1 MIRKALID
9 LNLDSPENEA
19 KERSNLLYEQQVL
32 PALERVFKQFEEY
45 EIEFEEPIKLE
56 LGNIEEHDLSFSIEN
71 ALYRILLE
79 KCSDQHAKISEQTPS
94 LPKNVSTFLNYIE
107 TALLP
112 WETESLESFNP
123 EAFCKEGLE
132 EAFHSEICFQHL
144 FSLIT
149 HNLLACQ
156 RFLALPIQDMEKYA
170 RLLLRILSQQPRQV
184 GKLYASFVNTIAEN
198 HPSAVHALVPYLKDM
213 LRLVMFGNQKE
224 QAEAFVST
232 ITLLDEKQLLPK
244 SFYPKLQD
252 EESFLQALQ
261 DVTNDNHKS
270 FELIQQTNKN
280 IESLFNK
287 SKHLPNVQIIT
298 DERNHVDNR
307 NSETLDNLNIHRDE
321 SFELVQQKNKKIESL
336 VYKSKSVPN
345 HQTKHIA
352 KTETNELAQQKQ
364 VQRIDDEFVEGWQR
378 LESELLN
385 TFAQIADVLKESDKF
400 DDSKT
405 NFSTKPKE
413 KTLQNQLPA
422 FSLDLK
428 YDSLPKALEV
438 FILNLKRW
446 ISEVDN
452 HILYK
457 SIQNIKIAIDDALNN
472 IDTTLPIDSE
482 IKAQIDIAVHRL
494 ELLITSFED
503 HSELSKASKKKTSI
517 SSTHQQT
524 KEPHLEVE
532 LEEHQRVLTS
542 KDFATSHHNEAIKEK
557 NKSESKQDSNG
568 WNESVTKLLDSEAI
582 ISEFIASFAAKN
594 LAESSIYKTL
604 KQLLVTMQE
613 VIASLK
619 KYKEHSTII
628 EHCIAS
634 INEIRNHFSTQRL
647 TSESIQRLEKFIQEI
662 QVEDNSNSPFT
673 ESQKNLKERLSEMVK
688 KQPKIKERIPIWNS
702 GLIIFHPFLRTFFTR
717 VGLMNP
723 LGEFNSDECRFRA
736 AFLLHALT
744 GSTEPPQDHLMTLN
758 KLLCGINILLPLD
771 YDFEITEEEQ
781 IQITSLIK
789 AVINNWTV
797 IKNTSVAG
805 FQETFVRR
813 SGMIERSQD
822 DWILRVESHGV
833 DILLDEIPWN
843 IHLIAL
849 YWTDYLIHVDWKTIN

>member
-79 KCSDQHAKISEQTPS
+79 KCSDQHAKISEKTPS

-112 WETESLESFNP
+112 WETESIESFNH
-123 EAFCKEGLE
+123 EVFCKEGIE
-132 EAFHSEICFQHL
+132 EAFHSDICFQHL

-149 HNLLACQ
+149 HDLLACQ

-198 HPSAVHALVPYLKDM
+198 YPSAVHALIPYLKDM

-224 QAEAFVST
+224 QSEAFVST
-232 ITLLDEKQLLPK
+232 IGFLNERQLLPEV
-244 SFYPKLQD
+244 FTQELQD
-252 EESFLQALQ
+252 KGSFLQALR
-261 DVTNDNHKS
+261 DTNCSEN
-270 FELIQQTNKN
+270 
-280 IESLFNK
+280 ESL
-287 SKHLPNVQIIT
+287 T
-298 DERNHVDNR
+298 
-307 NSETLDNLNIHRDE
+307 
-321 SFELVQQKNKKIESL
+321 LVQQTIKTVEALINKFRSAPGNDSKAIII
-336 VYKSKSVPN
+336 KS
-345 HQTKHIA
+345 
-352 KTETNELAQQKQ
+352 NEFAQQKQ
-364 VQRIDDEFVEGWQR
+364 VQGIDDEFREAWQH
-378 LESELLN
+378 LENELLN
-385 TFAQIADVLKESDKF
+385 TFAQIADVLKESEKF

-405 NFSTKPKE
+405 NFTTRPKE
-413 KTLQNQLPA
+413 ITLQNQLPA
-422 FSLDLK
+422 FTLDFK

-438 FILNLKRW
+438 FIQNLKRW
-446 ISEVDN
+446 ISEVNN
-452 HILYK
+452 HILFK
-457 SIQNIKIAIDDALNN
+457 SIQNIKIAIDDALNS
-472 IDTTLPIDSE
+472 IDTTLPIDSG
-482 IKAQIDIAVHRL
+482 IKAQIDIVVHRL
-494 ELLITSFED
+494 ELLIASFED
-503 HSELSKASKKKTSI
+503 HSELSKASRKKTSI
-517 SSTHQQT
+517 SSTHQQA

-542 KDFATSHHNEAIKEK
+542 EDFATSYHNEAINEK
-557 NKSESKQDSNG
+557 NKSESKQDSNE
-568 WNESVTKLLDSEAI
+568 WNESVSKLLDSEVI
-582 ISEFIASFAAKN
+582 ISELIASIAAKN

-662 QVEDNSNSPFT
+662 QVEDNLSSPFT
-673 ESQKNLKERLSEMVK
+673 ESQKNLKERLSEVVK

-723 LGEFNSDECRFRA
+723 LGEFKTDECRFRA
-736 AFLLHALT
+736 AYLLHALT

-781 IQITSLIK
+781 NQITGLIK

-813 SGMIERSQD
+813 PGMIERSQD

-833 DILLDEIPWN
+833 DILLEEIPWN
-843 IHLIAL
+843 IHLITL
-849 YWTDYLIHVDWKTIN
+849 SWMDYLIHVDWKTIN

>member
-9 LNLDSPENEA
+9 LNLDYPENEA

-32 PALERVFKQFEEY
+32 PALEHVFKQFEEY
-45 EIEFEEPIKLE
+45 EIEIEEPIQLE

-79 KCSDQHAKISEQTPS
+79 KCSDQHAKISEQTRS

-107 TALLP
+107 TTLLP
-112 WETESLESFNP
+112 WETESIESFNH
-123 EAFCKEGLE
+123 EAFCKEGIE
-132 EAFHSEICFQHL
+132 EAFHSDICFQHL

-149 HNLLACQ
+149 HDLLACQ

-198 HPSAVHALVPYLKDM
+198 YPSAVHALMPYLKDM

-232 ITLLDEKQLLPK
+232 IGFLNERPLLPEV
-244 SFYPKLQD
+244 FTQELQD
-252 EESFLQALQ
+252 KGIFLQALR
-261 DVTNDNHKS
+261 DTNRPENEPLVFLHHTNHP
-270 FELIQQTNKN
+270 EN
-280 IESLFNK
+280 ESL
-287 SKHLPNVQIIT
+287 T
-298 DERNHVDNR
+298 
-307 NSETLDNLNIHRDE
+307 
-321 SFELVQQKNKKIESL
+321 LVQQTIKTVEALINKFRSAPGDDSKAIII
-336 VYKSKSVPN
+336 KS
-345 HQTKHIA
+345 
-352 KTETNELAQQKQ
+352 NELAQQKQ
-364 VQRIDDEFVEGWQR
+364 VQGIDDGFREAWQR

-385 TFAQIADVLKESDKF
+385 TFAQIADVLKESYKF

-405 NFSTKPKE
+405 NFTTRPKE
-413 KTLQNQLPA
+413 ITLQNQLPA
-422 FSLDLK
+422 FSLDFK

-438 FILNLKRW
+438 FIQNLKRW

-452 HILYK
+452 HILFK
-457 SIQNIKIAIDDALNN
+457 SIQNIKIAIDDALNS

-482 IKAQIDIAVHRL
+482 IKAQIDIVVHRL
-494 ELLITSFED
+494 ELLIASFKD
-503 HSELSKASKKKTSI
+503 HSELSKASRKRTSI
-517 SSTHQQT
+517 SSTHQQA

-532 LEEHQRVLTS
+532 LEEHQRFLTS
-542 KDFATSHHNEAIKEK
+542 EDFATSHHHEAINGK
-557 NKSESKQDSNG
+557 NKSESKQDSNE

-582 ISEFIASFAAKN
+582 ISELIASIATKN

-613 VIASLK
+613 VITSLK

-673 ESQKNLKERLSEMVK
+673 ESQKNLKERLSEVVK

-723 LGEFNSDECRFRA
+723 LGEFKSDECRFRA
-736 AFLLHALT
+736 AYLLHALT
-744 GSTEPPQDHLMTLN
+744 GSTEPPQDHLMILN

-771 YDFEITEEEQ
+771 YEFEITEEEKN
-781 IQITSLIK
+781 QITGLIK

-813 SGMIERSQD
+813 PGMIERSQD

-833 DILLDEIPWN
+833 DILLEEIPWN
-843 IHLIAL
+843 IHLITL
-849 YWTDYLIHVDWKTIN
+849 SWMDYLIHVDWKTLNII

>member
-32 PALERVFKQFEEY
+32 PALERVFKQFEKF

-56 LGNIEEHDLSFSIEN
+56 LGNIEEDDLSFSIEN

-79 KCSDQHAKISEQTPS
+79 KCSDQHAKVSEQTRS

-107 TALLP
+107 AALLP
-112 WETESLESFNP
+112 WETESIESFNH
-123 EAFCKEGLE
+123 EAFCKEGIE
-132 EAFHSEICFQHL
+132 EAFHSDICFQHL

-149 HNLLACQ
+149 HDLLACQ
-156 RFLALPIQDMEKYA
+156 RFLALPTQDIEKYA
-170 RLLLRILSQQPRQV
+170 QLLLRILSQQPRQV
-184 GKLYASFVNTIAEN
+184 GKVYASFVNTIAEN
-198 HPSAVHALVPYLKDM
+198 HPSAVHALMPYLKDM
-213 LRLVMFGNQKE
+213 LRLVMFGNQKEQSEAFVSTIGFLNERQLLPEFFTQDYLKDMRRLVMFGNQKE

-232 ITLLDEKQLLPK
+232 IGFLNERPLLPEV
-244 SFYPKLQD
+244 FTQELQD
-252 EESFLQALQ
+252 KGIFLQAFRN
-261 DVTNDNHKS
+261 TNRPEN
-270 FELIQQTNKN
+270 
-280 IESLFNK
+280 ESL
-287 SKHLPNVQIIT
+287 T
-298 DERNHVDNR
+298 
-307 NSETLDNLNIHRDE
+307 
-321 SFELVQQKNKKIESL
+321 LVQQTIKTVEALINKFRSAPGDDSKAIII
-336 VYKSKSVPN
+336 KS
-345 HQTKHIA
+345 
-352 KTETNELAQQKQ
+352 NELAQQKQ
-364 VQRIDDEFVEGWQR
+364 VQGIDDGFREAWQR

-385 TFAQIADVLKESDKF
+385 TFAQIGDVLKESDKF

-405 NFSTKPKE
+405 NFTTRPKE
-413 KTLQNQLPA
+413 ITLQNQLPA
-422 FSLDLK
+422 FSLDFK

-438 FILNLKRW
+438 FIQNLKRW

-452 HILYK
+452 HILFK
-457 SIQNIKIAIDDALNN
+457 SIQNIKIAIDDALNS
-472 IDTTLPIDSE
+472 IDTTHTIDSG
-482 IKAQIDIAVHRL
+482 IKAQIDIVVHRL
-494 ELLITSFED
+494 ELLIASFED
-503 HSELSKASKKKTSI
+503 HSELSNASRKRTSI
-517 SSTHQQT
+517 SSTHQQV

-542 KDFATSHHNEAIKEK
+542 EDFATSHHNEAINEN
-557 NKSESKQDSNG
+557 NKSGSKQNSNE
-568 WNESVTKLLDSEAI
+568 WNESVSKLLDSEAI
-582 ISEFIASFAAKN
+582 ISELIASIATKN
-594 LAESSIYKTL
+594 LAESSIYKTF

-613 VIASLK
+613 VITSLR

-647 TSESIQRLEKFIQEI
+647 TSESILRLEKFIQEI
-662 QVEDNSNSPFT
+662 QVEDNLSSPFT
-673 ESQKNLKERLSEMVK
+673 ESQKNLKERLSEVVK

-723 LGEFNSDECRFRA
+723 LGEFKTDECRFRA
-736 AFLLHALT
+736 AYLLHALT

-781 IQITSLIK
+781 NQITGLIK

-797 IKNTSVAG
+797 IRNTSVAG

-813 SGMIERSQD
+813 PGMIERSQD

-833 DILLDEIPWN
+833 DILLEEIPWN
-843 IHLIAL
+843 IHLITL
-849 YWTDYLIHVDWKTIN
+849 SWMDYLIHVDWKTVN

>member
-9 LNLDSPENEA
+9 LNLDYPENEA

-32 PALERVFKQFEEY
+32 PALEHVFKQFEEY
-45 EIEFEEPIKLE
+45 EIEIEEPIQLE

-79 KCSDQHAKISEQTPS
+79 KCSDQHAKISEQTRS

-107 TALLP
+107 TTLLP
-112 WETESLESFNP
+112 WETESIESFNH
-123 EAFCKEGLE
+123 EAFCKEGIE
-132 EAFHSEICFQHL
+132 EAFHSDICFQHL

-149 HNLLACQ
+149 HDLLACQ

-198 HPSAVHALVPYLKDM
+198 YPSAVHALMPYLKDM

-232 ITLLDEKQLLPK
+232 IGFLNERPLLPEV
-244 SFYPKLQD
+244 FTQELQD
-252 EESFLQALQ
+252 KGIFLQALR
-261 DVTNDNHKS
+261 DTNRPEN
-270 FELIQQTNKN
+270 
-280 IESLFNK
+280 ESL
-287 SKHLPNVQIIT
+287 T
-298 DERNHVDNR
+298 
-307 NSETLDNLNIHRDE
+307 
-321 SFELVQQKNKKIESL
+321 LVQQTIKTVEALINKFRSAPGDDSKAIII
-336 VYKSKSVPN
+336 KS
-345 HQTKHIA
+345 
-352 KTETNELAQQKQ
+352 NELAQQKQ
-364 VQRIDDEFVEGWQR
+364 VQGIDDGFREAWQR

-385 TFAQIADVLKESDKF
+385 TFAQIADVLKESYKF

-405 NFSTKPKE
+405 NFTTRPKE
-413 KTLQNQLPA
+413 ITLQNQLPA
-422 FSLDLK
+422 FSLDFK

-438 FILNLKRW
+438 FIQNLKRW

-452 HILYK
+452 HILFK
-457 SIQNIKIAIDDALNN
+457 SIQNIKIAIDDALNS

-482 IKAQIDIAVHRL
+482 IKAQIDIVVHRL
-494 ELLITSFED
+494 ELLIASFKD
-503 HSELSKASKKKTSI
+503 HSELSKASRKRTSI
-517 SSTHQQT
+517 SSTHQQA

-532 LEEHQRVLTS
+532 LEEHQRFLTS
-542 KDFATSHHNEAIKEK
+542 EDFATSHHHEAINGK
-557 NKSESKQDSNG
+557 NKSESKQDSNE

-582 ISEFIASFAAKN
+582 ISELIASIATKN

-613 VIASLK
+613 VITSLK

-634 INEIRNHFSTQRL
+634 IDEIRNHFSTQRL
-647 TSESIQRLEKFIQEI
+647 TSESIQRIEKFIQEI

-673 ESQKNLKERLSEMVK
+673 ESQKNLKERLSEVVK

-723 LGEFNSDECRFRA
+723 LGEFKSDECRFRA
-736 AFLLHALT
+736 AYLLHALT
-744 GSTEPPQDHLMTLN
+744 GSTEPPQDHLMILN

-771 YDFEITEEEQ
+771 YEFEITEEEKN
-781 IQITSLIK
+781 QITGLIK

-813 SGMIERSQD
+813 PGMIERSQD

-833 DILLDEIPWN
+833 DILLEEIPWN
-843 IHLIAL
+843 IHLITL
-849 YWTDYLIHVDWKTIN
+849 SWMDYLIHVDWKTIN

>member
-32 PALERVFKQFEEY
+32 PALEHVFKQFEEY
-45 EIEFEEPIKLE
+45 EIEIEEPIQLE
-56 LGNIEEHDLSFSIEN
+56 LGNIEEDDLSFSIEN

-79 KCSDQHAKISEQTPS
+79 KCSDQHAKVSEQTRS

-112 WETESLESFNP
+112 WETESIESFNH
-123 EAFCKEGLE
+123 EAFCKEGIE
-132 EAFHSEICFQHL
+132 EAFHSDICFQHL

-149 HNLLACQ
+149 HDLLACQ
-156 RFLALPIQDMEKYA
+156 RFLALPTQDIEKNA

-184 GKLYASFVNTIAEN
+184 GKVYASFVNTIAEN
-198 HPSAVHALVPYLKDM
+198 HPSAVHALMPYLKDM
-213 LRLVMFGNQKE
+213 LRLVMFGNQKEQSEAFVSTIGFLNERQLLPEFFTQDYLKDMRRLVMFGNQKE

-232 ITLLDEKQLLPK
+232 IGFLNERLLLPDFFTQELPDK
-244 SFYPKLQD
+244 G
-252 EESFLQALQ
+252 SFLQALR
-261 DVTNDNHKS
+261 DTNRPEN
-270 FELIQQTNKN
+270 
-280 IESLFNK
+280 ESL
-287 SKHLPNVQIIT
+287 T
-298 DERNHVDNR
+298 
-307 NSETLDNLNIHRDE
+307 
-321 SFELVQQKNKKIESL
+321 LVQQTI
-336 VYKSKSVPN
+336 KSVDALINKFRSAPGN
-345 HQTKHIA
+345 DSKAIII
-352 KTETNELAQQKQ
+352 KPNELAQQKQ
-364 VQRIDDEFVEGWQR
+364 VQGIDDEFVEEWQQ

-385 TFAQIADVLKESDKF
+385 SFAQIADVLKESDKF

-405 NFSTKPKE
+405 NFSTRPKE
-413 KTLQNQLPA
+413 ITLQNQLPA
-422 FSLDLK
+422 FSLDIK

-438 FILNLKRW
+438 FIQNLKRW

-452 HILYK
+452 HILFK
-457 SIQNIKIAIDDALNN
+457 SIQNIKIAIDDTLNS
-472 IDTTLPIDSE
+472 IYTTHPIDSG
-482 IKAQIDIAVHRL
+482 IKAQIDIVVHRL
-494 ELLITSFED
+494 ELLVASFED
-503 HSELSKASKKKTSI
+503 HSELSNASRKKTSI
-517 SSTHQQT
+517 TSTHQQA

-542 KDFATSHHNEAIKEK
+542 EDFATSYHSEAINEN
-557 NKSESKQDSNG
+557 NKSGSKQDSNE
-568 WNESVTKLLDSEAI
+568 WNESVSKLLDSEAI
-582 ISEFIASFAAKN
+582 ISELIASIAAKN

-604 KQLLVTMQE
+604 KQHLVTMQE

-634 INEIRNHFSTQRL
+634 IDEIRNHFSTQRL
-647 TSESIQRLEKFIQEI
+647 TSESIQRIEKYIQEI

-673 ESQKNLKERLSEMVK
+673 ESQKNLKERLSEVVK

-723 LGEFNSDECRFRA
+723 LGEFKSDECRFRA
-736 AFLLHALT
+736 AYLLHALT

-781 IQITSLIK
+781 NQITGLIK

-813 SGMIERSQD
+813 PGMIERSQD

-833 DILLDEIPWN
+833 DILLEEIPWN
-843 IHLIAL
+843 IHLITL
-849 YWTDYLIHVDWKTIN
+849 SWMDYLIHVDWKTIN

>member
-9 LNLDSPENEA
+9 LNLDYPENEA

-32 PALERVFKQFEEY
+32 PALEHVFKQFEEY
-45 EIEFEEPIKLE
+45 EIEIEEPIQLE

-79 KCSDQHAKISEQTPS
+79 KCSDQHAKISEQTRS

-107 TALLP
+107 TTLLP
-112 WETESLESFNP
+112 WETESIESFNH
-123 EAFCKEGLE
+123 EAFCKEGIE
-132 EAFHSEICFQHL
+132 EAFHSDICFQHL

-149 HNLLACQ
+149 HDLLACQ

-170 RLLLRILSQQPRQV
+170 RLLLRLLSQQPRQV

-198 HPSAVHALVPYLKDM
+198 YPSAVHALMPYLKDM

-232 ITLLDEKQLLPK
+232 IGFLNERPLLPEV
-244 SFYPKLQD
+244 FTQELQD
-252 EESFLQALQ
+252 KGIFLQALR
-261 DVTNDNHKS
+261 DTNRPEN
-270 FELIQQTNKN
+270 
-280 IESLFNK
+280 ESL
-287 SKHLPNVQIIT
+287 T
-298 DERNHVDNR
+298 
-307 NSETLDNLNIHRDE
+307 
-321 SFELVQQKNKKIESL
+321 LVQQTIKTVEALINKFRSAPGDDSKAIII
-336 VYKSKSVPN
+336 KS
-345 HQTKHIA
+345 
-352 KTETNELAQQKQ
+352 NELAQQKQ
-364 VQRIDDEFVEGWQR
+364 VQGIDDGFREAWQR

-385 TFAQIADVLKESDKF
+385 TFAQIADVLKESYKF

-405 NFSTKPKE
+405 NFTTRPKE
-413 KTLQNQLPA
+413 ITLQNQLPA
-422 FSLDLK
+422 FSLDFK

-438 FILNLKRW
+438 FIQNLKRW

-452 HILYK
+452 HILFK
-457 SIQNIKIAIDDALNN
+457 SIQNIKIAIDDALNS

-482 IKAQIDIAVHRL
+482 IKAQIDIVVHRL
-494 ELLITSFED
+494 ELLIASFKD
-503 HSELSKASKKKTSI
+503 HSELSKASRKRTSI
-517 SSTHQQT
+517 SSTHQQA

-532 LEEHQRVLTS
+532 LEEHQRFLTS
-542 KDFATSHHNEAIKEK
+542 EDFATSHHHEAINGK
-557 NKSESKQDSNG
+557 NKSESKQDSNE

-582 ISEFIASFAAKN
+582 ISELIASIATKN

-613 VIASLK
+613 VITSLK

-634 INEIRNHFSTQRL
+634 IDEIRNHFSTQRL
-647 TSESIQRLEKFIQEI
+647 TSESIQRIEKFIQEI

-673 ESQKNLKERLSEMVK
+673 ESQKNLKERLSEVVK

-723 LGEFNSDECRFRA
+723 LGEFKSDECRFRA
-736 AFLLHALT
+736 AYLLHALT
-744 GSTEPPQDHLMTLN
+744 GSTEPPQDHLMILN

-771 YDFEITEEEQ
+771 YEFEITEEEKN
-781 IQITSLIK
+781 QITGLIK

-813 SGMIERSQD
+813 PGMIERSQD

-833 DILLDEIPWN
+833 DILLEEIPWN
-843 IHLIAL
+843 IHLITL
-849 YWTDYLIHVDWKTIN
+849 SWMDYLIHVDWKTIN

>member
-1 MIRKALID
+1 MIREALID

-19 KERSNLLYEQQVL
+19 KERSNLLYKQQVL

-79 KCSDQHAKISEQTPS
+79 KCSDQHAKISEQTRS

-112 WETESLESFNP
+112 WETESIESFNH
-123 EAFCKEGLE
+123 EAFCKEGIE
-132 EAFHSEICFQHL
+132 EAFHSDICFQHL

-149 HNLLACQ
+149 HDLLACQ

-170 RLLLRILSQQPRQV
+170 RLLLRLLSQQPRQV

-198 HPSAVHALVPYLKDM
+198 HPSAVHALIPYFKDM

-232 ITLLDEKQLLPK
+232 IGFLNERQLLPEV
-244 SFYPKLQD
+244 FTQELQD
-252 EESFLQALQ
+252 KGIFLQALR
-261 DVTNDNHKS
+261 DTNRPENEPLVFLHHTNHP
-270 FELIQQTNKN
+270 EN
-280 IESLFNK
+280 ESL
-287 SKHLPNVQIIT
+287 T
-298 DERNHVDNR
+298 
-307 NSETLDNLNIHRDE
+307 
-321 SFELVQQKNKKIESL
+321 LVQQTIKTVEALINKFRSAPGDDSKAIII
-336 VYKSKSVPN
+336 KS
-345 HQTKHIA
+345 
-352 KTETNELAQQKQ
+352 NELAQQNQ
-364 VQRIDDEFVEGWQR
+364 VQGIDDGFREAWKR

-385 TFAQIADVLKESDKF
+385 TFAQIGDVLKESDKF

-405 NFSTKPKE
+405 NFTTRPKE
-413 KTLQNQLPA
+413 ITLQNQLPA
-422 FSLDLK
+422 FSLDFK
-428 YDSLPKALEV
+428 YDSLPKALAV
-438 FILNLKRW
+438 FIQNLKRW

-452 HILYK
+452 HILFK
-457 SIQNIKIAIDDALNN
+457 SIQNIKIAIDDALNS
-472 IDTTLPIDSE
+472 IDTTHSIDSG
-482 IKAQIDIAVHRL
+482 IKAQIDIVVHRL
-494 ELLITSFED
+494 ELLIASFED
-503 HSELSKASKKKTSI
+503 HSELSKASRKKTSI
-517 SSTHQQT
+517 SSTHQQA

-542 KDFATSHHNEAIKEK
+542 EDFATSYHNEAINEN
-557 NKSESKQDSNG
+557 NKSGSKQDSNE
-568 WNESVTKLLDSEAI
+568 WNESVSKLLDSEAI
-582 ISEFIASFAAKN
+582 ISELIASIATKN

-613 VIASLK
+613 VITSLK

-673 ESQKNLKERLSEMVK
+673 ESQKNLKERLSEVVK

-723 LGEFNSDECRFRA
+723 LGEFKSDECRFRA
-736 AFLLHALT
+736 AYLLHALT

-771 YDFEITEEEQ
+771 YDFEITEEEKN
-781 IQITSLIK
+781 QITGLIK

-813 SGMIERSQD
+813 PGMIERSQD

-833 DILLDEIPWN
+833 DILLEEIPWN
-843 IHLIAL
+843 IHLITL
-849 YWTDYLIHVDWKTIN
+849 SWMDYLIHVDWKTINII

>member
-9 LNLDSPENEA
+9 LNLDYPENEA

-32 PALERVFKQFEEY
+32 PALEHVFKQFEEY
-45 EIEFEEPIKLE
+45 EIEIEEPIQLE

-79 KCSDQHAKISEQTPS
+79 KCSDQHAKISEQTRS

-107 TALLP
+107 TTLLP
-112 WETESLESFNP
+112 WETESIESFNH
-123 EAFCKEGLE
+123 EAFCKEGIE
-132 EAFHSEICFQHL
+132 EAFHSDICFQHL

-149 HNLLACQ
+149 HDLLACQ

-198 HPSAVHALVPYLKDM
+198 YPSAVHALMPYLKDM

-232 ITLLDEKQLLPK
+232 IGFLNERPLLPEV
-244 SFYPKLQD
+244 FTQELQD
-252 EESFLQALQ
+252 KGIFLQALR
-261 DVTNDNHKS
+261 DTNRPEN
-270 FELIQQTNKN
+270 
-280 IESLFNK
+280 ESL
-287 SKHLPNVQIIT
+287 T
-298 DERNHVDNR
+298 
-307 NSETLDNLNIHRDE
+307 
-321 SFELVQQKNKKIESL
+321 LVQQTIKTVEALINKFRSAPGDDSKAIII
-336 VYKSKSVPN
+336 KS
-345 HQTKHIA
+345 
-352 KTETNELAQQKQ
+352 NELAQQKQ
-364 VQRIDDEFVEGWQR
+364 VQGIDDGFREAWQR

-385 TFAQIADVLKESDKF
+385 TFAQIADVLKESYKF

-405 NFSTKPKE
+405 NFTTRPKE
-413 KTLQNQLPA
+413 ITLQNQLPA
-422 FSLDLK
+422 FSLDFK

-438 FILNLKRW
+438 FIQNLKRW

-452 HILYK
+452 HILFK
-457 SIQNIKIAIDDALNN
+457 SIQNIKIAIDDALNS

-482 IKAQIDIAVHRL
+482 IKAQIDIVVHRL
-494 ELLITSFED
+494 ELLIASFKD
-503 HSELSKASKKKTSI
+503 HSELSKASRKRTSI
-517 SSTHQQT
+517 SSTHQQA

-532 LEEHQRVLTS
+532 LEEHQRFLTS
-542 KDFATSHHNEAIKEK
+542 EDFATSHHHEAINGK
-557 NKSESKQDSNG
+557 NKSESKQDSNE

-582 ISEFIASFAAKN
+582 ISELIASIAAKN

-613 VIASLK
+613 VITSLK

-634 INEIRNHFSTQRL
+634 IDEIRNHFSTQRL
-647 TSESIQRLEKFIQEI
+647 TSESIQRIEKFIQEI

-673 ESQKNLKERLSEMVK
+673 ESQKNLKERLSEVVK

-723 LGEFNSDECRFRA
+723 LGEFKSDECRFRA
-736 AFLLHALT
+736 AYLLHALT
-744 GSTEPPQDHLMTLN
+744 GSTEPPQDHLMILN

-771 YDFEITEEEQ
+771 YEFEITEEEKN
-781 IQITSLIK
+781 QITGLIK

-813 SGMIERSQD
+813 PGMIERSQD

-833 DILLDEIPWN
+833 DILLEEIPWN
-843 IHLIAL
+843 IHLITL
-849 YWTDYLIHVDWKTIN
+849 SWMDYLIHVDWKTIN

>member
-32 PALERVFKQFEEY
+32 PALERVFKQFEKF

-56 LGNIEEHDLSFSIEN
+56 LGNIEEDDLSFSIEN

-79 KCSDQHAKISEQTPS
+79 KCSDQHAKVSEQTRS

-107 TALLP
+107 AALLP
-112 WETESLESFNP
+112 WETESIESFNH
-123 EAFCKEGLE
+123 EAFCKEGIE
-132 EAFHSEICFQHL
+132 EAFHSDICFQHL

-149 HNLLACQ
+149 HDLLACQ
-156 RFLALPIQDMEKYA
+156 RFLALPTQDIEKYA
-170 RLLLRILSQQPRQV
+170 QLLLRILSQQPRQV
-184 GKLYASFVNTIAEN
+184 GKVYASFVNTIAEN
-198 HPSAVHALVPYLKDM
+198 HPSAVHALMPYLKDM
-213 LRLVMFGNQKE
+213 LRLVMFGNQKEQSEAFVSTIGFLNERQLLPEFFTQDYLKDMRRLVMFGNQKE

-232 ITLLDEKQLLPK
+232 IGFLNERPLLPEV
-244 SFYPKLQD
+244 FTQELQD
-252 EESFLQALQ
+252 KGIFLQAFRN
-261 DVTNDNHKS
+261 TNRPEN
-270 FELIQQTNKN
+270 
-280 IESLFNK
+280 ESL
-287 SKHLPNVQIIT
+287 T
-298 DERNHVDNR
+298 
-307 NSETLDNLNIHRDE
+307 
-321 SFELVQQKNKKIESL
+321 LVQQTIKTVEALINKFRSAPGDDSKAIII
-336 VYKSKSVPN
+336 KS
-345 HQTKHIA
+345 
-352 KTETNELAQQKQ
+352 NELAQQKQ
-364 VQRIDDEFVEGWQR
+364 VQGIDDGFREAWQR

-385 TFAQIADVLKESDKF
+385 TFAQIGDVLKESDKF

-405 NFSTKPKE
+405 NFTTRPKE
-413 KTLQNQLPA
+413 ITLQNQLPA
-422 FSLDLK
+422 FSLDFK

-438 FILNLKRW
+438 FIQNLKRW

-452 HILYK
+452 HILFK
-457 SIQNIKIAIDDALNN
+457 SIQNIKIAIDDALNS
-472 IDTTLPIDSE
+472 IDTTHTIDSG
-482 IKAQIDIAVHRL
+482 IKAQIDIVVHRL
-494 ELLITSFED
+494 ELLIASFED
-503 HSELSKASKKKTSI
+503 HSELSNASRKRTSI
-517 SSTHQQT
+517 SSTHQQV

-542 KDFATSHHNEAIKEK
+542 EDFATSHHNEAINEN
-557 NKSESKQDSNG
+557 NKSGSKQNSNE
-568 WNESVTKLLDSEAI
+568 WNESVSKLLDSEAI
-582 ISEFIASFAAKN
+582 ISELIASIATKN
-594 LAESSIYKTL
+594 LAESSIYKTF

-613 VIASLK
+613 VITSLR

-662 QVEDNSNSPFT
+662 QVEDNLSSPFT
-673 ESQKNLKERLSEMVK
+673 ESQKNLKERLSEVVK

-723 LGEFNSDECRFRA
+723 LGEFKTDECRFRA
-736 AFLLHALT
+736 AYLLHALT

-781 IQITSLIK
+781 NQITGLIK

-797 IKNTSVAG
+797 IRNTSVAG

-813 SGMIERSQD
+813 PGMIERSQD

-833 DILLDEIPWN
+833 DILLEEIPWN
-843 IHLIAL
+843 IHLITL
-849 YWTDYLIHVDWKTIN
+849 SWMDYLIHVDWKTVN

>member
-56 LGNIEEHDLSFSIEN
+56 LGNIEEDDLSFSIEN

-79 KCSDQHAKISEQTPS
+79 KCSDQHAKISEQTRS

-112 WETESLESFNP
+112 WETESIESFNH
-123 EAFCKEGLE
+123 EAFCKEGIE
-132 EAFHSEICFQHL
+132 EAFHSDICFQHL

-149 HNLLACQ
+149 HDLLACQ
-156 RFLALPIQDMEKYA
+156 RFLALPTQDIEKYA

-184 GKLYASFVNTIAEN
+184 GKVYASFVNTIAEN
-198 HPSAVHALVPYLKDM
+198 HPSAVHALMPYLKDM

-232 ITLLDEKQLLPK
+232 IGFLNERQLLPE
-244 SFYPKLQD
+244 FFTQELQD
-252 EESFLQALQ
+252 KGIFLQALRY
-261 DVTNDNHKS
+261 TNRPEN
-270 FELIQQTNKN
+270 EPLVLLRNTNRPEN
-280 IESLFNK
+280 ESL
-287 SKHLPNVQIIT
+287 T
-298 DERNHVDNR
+298 
-307 NSETLDNLNIHRDE
+307 
-321 SFELVQQKNKKIESL
+321 LVQQTIKTVEALINKFRSAPGDDSKAIII
-336 VYKSKSVPN
+336 KS
-345 HQTKHIA
+345 
-352 KTETNELAQQKQ
+352 NELAQQNQ
-364 VQRIDDEFVEGWQR
+364 VQGIDYEFVEAWQR

-400 DDSKT
+400 DDTKT
-405 NFSTKPKE
+405 NFSTRPKE
-413 KTLQNQLPA
+413 ITLQNQLPT
-422 FSLDLK
+422 FSLDFK

-438 FILNLKRW
+438 FIQNLKRW

-452 HILYK
+452 HILIK
-457 SIQNIKIAIDDALNN
+457 SIQNIKIAIDDALNS
-472 IDTTLPIDSE
+472 IDTTHTIDSG
-482 IKAQIDIAVHRL
+482 IKAQIDIVVHRL
-494 ELLITSFED
+494 ELLIASFED
-503 HSELSKASKKKTSI
+503 HSELSKASRKKTSI
-517 SSTHQQT
+517 SSTHQQA

-532 LEEHQRVLTS
+532 LEEYQRVLTS
-542 KDFATSHHNEAIKEK
+542 EDFATSYHNEAINEN
-557 NKSESKQDSNG
+557 NKSGSKQDSNE
-568 WNESVTKLLDSEAI
+568 WNESVSKLLDSEAI
-582 ISEFIASFAAKN
+582 ISELIASIATKN

-613 VIASLK
+613 VITSLK

-662 QVEDNSNSPFT
+662 QVEDNLSSPFT
-673 ESQKNLKERLSEMVK
+673 ESQKNLKERLSEVVK

-723 LGEFNSDECRFRA
+723 LGEFKSDECRFRA
-736 AFLLHALT
+736 AYLLHALT

-771 YDFEITEEEQ
+771 YEFEITEEEQ
-781 IQITSLIK
+781 NQITGLIK

-813 SGMIERSQD
+813 PGMIERSQD

-833 DILLDEIPWN
+833 DILLEEIPWN
-843 IHLIAL
+843 IHLITL
-849 YWTDYLIHVDWKTIN
+849 SWMDYLIHVDWKTIN

>member
-45 EIEFEEPIKLE
+45 EIEIDKPLVLE
-56 LGNIEEHDLSFSIEN
+56 LGNIEEHDLPFSIEN

-79 KCSDQHAKISEQTPS
+79 KCSNQHAKISEQTRS

-112 WETESLESFNP
+112 WETESIASFNH
-123 EAFCKEGLE
+123 EAFCKEGIE
-132 EAFHSEICFQHL
+132 EAFHSDICFQHL

-149 HNLLACQ
+149 HDLLACQ

-170 RLLLRILSQQPRQV
+170 RVLLRILSQQPRQV

-198 HPSAVHALVPYLKDM
+198 HPSTVHALIPYLKDMLRLVMFGNQKEQAETFVSTIGFLNERELLPEVFTQDYLKDM

-232 ITLLDEKQLLPK
+232 IVFLNEKQLLPEV
-244 SFYPKLQD
+244 FTQELPD
-252 EESFLQALQ
+252 NGSFLQALH
-261 DVTNDNHKS
+261 DTNRPDN
-270 FELIQQTNKN
+270 
-280 IESLFNK
+280 ESL
-287 SKHLPNVQIIT
+287 T
-298 DERNHVDNR
+298 
-307 NSETLDNLNIHRDE
+307 
-321 SFELVQQKNKKIESL
+321 LVQQTIKTVEALINKFRSAPGDDSKAIII
-336 VYKSKSVPN
+336 KS
-345 HQTKHIA
+345 
-352 KTETNELAQQKQ
+352 NELAQQKQ
-364 VQRIDDEFVEGWQR
+364 VQGIDEFVEEWQQ

-385 TFAQIADVLKESDKF
+385 TFTQIADVVKESDKF

-405 NFSTKPKE
+405 NFTTRPKE
-413 KTLQNQLPA
+413 ITLQNQLPA
-422 FSLDLK
+422 FSLDFK

-438 FILNLKRW
+438 FIQNLKRW

-452 HILYK
+452 HILFK
-457 SIQNIKIAIDDALNN
+457 SIQNIKIAIDDALNS
-472 IDTTLPIDSE
+472 IDTTHSIDSG
-482 IKAQIDIAVHRL
+482 IKAQIDIVVHRL
-494 ELLITSFED
+494 ELLIASFED
-503 HSELSKASKKKTSI
+503 HSELSKASRKKTSI
-517 SSTHQQT
+517 SSTHQQA

-542 KDFATSHHNEAIKEK
+542 EDFATSYHNEAINEK
-557 NKSESKQDSNG
+557 NKSESKQDSNE
-568 WNESVTKLLDSEAI
+568 WNESVSKLLDGEAI
-582 ISEFIASFAAKN
+582 ISELIASIATKN
-594 LAESSIYKTL
+594 LAESSIYKTF

-613 VIASLK
+613 VITSLR
-619 KYKEHSTII
+619 KYKEHSSII

-662 QVEDNSNSPFT
+662 QVEDNLSSPFT
-673 ESQKNLKERLSEMVK
+673 ESQKNLKERLSEVVK

-723 LGEFNSDECRFRA
+723 LGEFKSDECRFRA
-736 AFLLHALT
+736 AYLLHALT

-771 YDFEITEEEQ
+771 LEFEITEEEQ
-781 IQITSLIK
+781 NQITGLIK

-813 SGMIERSQD
+813 PGMIERSQD

-833 DILLDEIPWN
+833 DILLEEIPWN
-843 IHLIAL
+843 IHLITL
-849 YWTDYLIHVDWKTIN
+849 SWMDYLIHVDWKTIN